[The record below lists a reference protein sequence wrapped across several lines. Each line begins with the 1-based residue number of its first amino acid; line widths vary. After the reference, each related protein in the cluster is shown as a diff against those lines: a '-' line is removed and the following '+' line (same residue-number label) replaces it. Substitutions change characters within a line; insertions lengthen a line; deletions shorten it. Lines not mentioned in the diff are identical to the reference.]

1 MQQAAGLSWQ
11 TRIRLNC
18 HNIVVVKRFVW
29 LCLAVMVTTVAN
41 GIPFRSNPADY
52 DSHQATS
59 DATIAATLLTPDQT
73 ATIFSSDL
81 KKAFAVVEVAV
92 YPENG
97 RSIDLVA
104 LDFALRSS
112 LGNMSFAATP
122 GEVAW
127 HGKKSPDPGRST
139 SAVNVTGEVGVAIG
153 THTDPVTGKTYH
165 GVATWGGAQV
175 DNNPKP
181 LPPPSTSADKTY
193 ALEGKLRALELPQGP
208 TSRPIAGY
216 LYFPLAK
223 KDKTAPPIFE
233 YSANGERASLP
244 LRIH

>member
-1 MQQAAGLSWQ
+1 LD
-11 TRIRLNC
+11 C

-29 LCLAVMVTTVAN
+29 LCLVAAAVAN

-52 DSHQATS
+52 DAHQATS
-59 DATIAATLLTPDQT
+59 DATIAATLLTPDQ
-73 ATIFSSDL
+73 AANIFSSDV

-104 LDFALRSS
+104 LDFSLRSS
-112 LGNMSFAATP
+112 VGNMSFAATP

-153 THTDPVTGKTYH
+153 TRTDPVTGRTDH

-175 DNNPKP
+175 DNNPRP
-181 LPPPSTSADKTY
+181 MPPPSTSTDKTY

-208 TSRPIAGY
+208 TSWPVAGY

-223 KDKTAPPIFE
+223 KERTAPPVLE